1 MGTSI
6 HLQPENIW
14 QFFQKNK
21 KRLSEE
27 MVAIA
32 ENDETE
38 YAVYLTE
45 ENGFPH
51 FCVCKGNGAP
61 EYEEGAINEQ
71 DCTDTAKKCCVQYLF
86 PVTVTSRRGKLYAFD
101 EDGGITDFDEQDQE
115 DTICQREDDLFFAL
129 YDFLNVVLQSDE
141 DSFDTEEVFDQES
154 LEAILDNF
162 LEYLASEFEI
172 PIYRPMI
179 VEDET
184 GGDVYTEYPYNGPEN
199 ESGTK

>member
-45 ENGFPH
+45 ENGLPH

-115 DTICQREDDLFFAL
+115 DTIYQREDDLFFAL

-141 DSFDTEEVFDQES
+141 GDTDAAEIFDQDS
-154 LEAILDNF
+154 LETILDSI
-162 LEYLASEFEI
+162 LENLATDFGL
-172 PIYRPMI
+172 PIYRPMM

-184 GGDVYTEYPYNGPEN
+184 GVEAYTEYPYGEPEY
-199 ESGTK
+199 EVKE